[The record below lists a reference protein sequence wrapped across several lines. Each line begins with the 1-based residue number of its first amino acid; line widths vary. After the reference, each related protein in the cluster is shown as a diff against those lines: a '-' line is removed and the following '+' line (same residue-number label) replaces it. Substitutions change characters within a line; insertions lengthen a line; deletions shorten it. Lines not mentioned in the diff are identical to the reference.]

1 MEAGMRVAVTH
12 VTRFRFAEPASHS
25 IHDTRLVPRPAAGQ
39 RLVSWSVRGPGR
51 RAEWT
56 DGHGNAVATFS
67 VAQRHSEVSIAVDG
81 VYEWVGEDSWLQY
94 AERETLPPAFWLR
107 NHGLA
112 RHDGRFDR
120 LIADL
125 APRAAE
131 PGDRVPLLH
140 ELMRRVHDHIV
151 YKVGV
156 SDVKT
161 DAIHAFDRGEGVC
174 QDLAQIFVAC
184 CRRLDVPARYVSG
197 YLLTDDGNK
206 VGSPCP
212 AWAEANVTGL
222 GWVGFDP
229 ANCTS
234 TTHDYLKLAIG
245 LDYAEAAPVTGRRIG
260 PGGEAGMTVD
270 VAVRRLG

>member
-1 MEAGMRVAVTH
+1 MRVAVTH

-39 RLVSWSVRGPGR
+39 RLLSWSVRGPGR

-56 DGHGNAVATFS
+56 DGHGNAVTTFS
-67 VAQRHSEVSIAVDG
+67 VARRHADVTIDVDG

-94 AERETLPPAFWLR
+94 AERDPLPPAFWLR

-112 RHDGRFDR
+112 RHDARLDP

-125 APRAAE
+125 V
-131 PGDRVPLLH
+131 PGVAGTAGRLPLLH
-140 ELMRRVHDHIV
+140 GLMRRVHDRIA
-151 YKVGV
+151 YRVGV

-161 DAIHAFDRGEGVC
+161 DALQAFGRGAGVC
-174 QDLAQIFVAC
+174 QDLAQVFIAC
-184 CRRLDVPARYVSG
+184 CRRLGVPARYVGG
-197 YLLTDDGNK
+197 YLRTDDGNK

-212 AWAEANVTGL
+212 AWAEAHVEGL

-229 ANCTS
+229 ANCAS
-234 TTHDYLKLAIG
+234 PTHDYLKLAVG

-260 PGGEAGMTVD
+260 PGGEAEMTVE
-270 VAVRRLG
+270 VVVRRID